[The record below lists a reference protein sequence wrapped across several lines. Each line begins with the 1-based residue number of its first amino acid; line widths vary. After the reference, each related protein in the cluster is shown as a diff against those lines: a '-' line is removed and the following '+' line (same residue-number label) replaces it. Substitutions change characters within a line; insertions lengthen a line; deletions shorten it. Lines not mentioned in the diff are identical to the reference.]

1 MSDTSPPRT
10 APLQVV
16 LIDDDDGLRTA
27 LADSFAIAGIDVEPF
42 ADPRAALARLG
53 SDFPGVVVSDIR
65 MPKMDGHAVAEA
77 VAARDPELPVILMT
91 GHGDIATAVAA
102 LKRGAW
108 DFIAKPFAADHM
120 IASVR
125 RALDMRR
132 LVLDNRRLRAA
143 AQEAE
148 THYPLIGD
156 TPAMVRLRDTI
167 RQLADVDVDVL
178 VEGETGTGKELVA
191 LLLHRWSQRRARQF
205 VAVDCAALPDA
216 VADEALFGSRA
227 QPGRIAD
234 ADRGTLFLD
243 EIDSMSPALQG
254 KLLRVV
260 EERELPQPGGAPR
273 VVNLRIVAAAKTDLA
288 VAVGEG
294 RFRADLLYRL
304 ETVRLRIPPLRERRA
319 DVPLLFAWFLGEAAE
334 RFGRARP
341 LIDPAMEARLVTD
354 EWVGNVRELR
364 NFATRVVLGLDDG
377 APTPADR
384 PPLAERVDR
393 FEAATIRAT
402 LERVHGDVGAAA
414 AELQLPRRS
423 LYDRLQ
429 RHGIEPAAFRPRAPS
444 SPRE

>member
-1 MSDTSPPRT
+1 MSESPLR
-10 APLQVV
+10 VV
-16 LIDDDDGLRTA
+16 LIDDDEGLRTA
-27 LADSFAIAGIDVEPF
+27 LADSLAIAGIDVEPYGD
-42 ADPRAALARLG
+42 ARAALAQLDA
-53 SDFPGVVVSDIR
+53 DFRGIVVSDIR
-65 MPKMDGHAVAEA
+65 MPRMDGHALFEA

-91 GHGDIATAVAA
+91 GHGDIAMAVAA
-102 LKRGAW
+102 LKQGAF
-108 DFIAKPFAADHM
+108 DFIAKPFAADHL
-120 IASVR
+120 IASAR
-125 RALDMRR
+125 RALEMRR
-132 LVLDNRRLRAA
+132 LVLENRRLRVAA
-143 AQEAE
+143 AEAE

-191 LLLHRWSQRRARQF
+191 LLLHRWSHRRARQF

-227 QPGRIAD
+227 QPGRVAD

-273 VVNLRIVAAAKTDLA
+273 VVNLRVVAAAKTDLA
-288 VAVGEG
+288 AAVAEG
-294 RFRADLLYRL
+294 RFRADLLYQL

-319 DVPLLFAWFLGEAAE
+319 DVPLLFAYFLGEAAE
-334 RFGRARP
+334 RFGRERP
-341 LIDPAMEARLVTD
+341 NIDPAVEARLVAD
-354 EWVGNVRELR
+354 DWPGNVRELR
-364 NFATRVVLGLDDG
+364 NYATRVVLGVAEG
-377 APTPADR
+377 TPSAADQL
-384 PPLAERVDR
+384 PLAERVDR

-402 LERVHGDVGAAA
+402 LDRVRGDVGAAA

-429 RHGIEPAAFRPRAPS
+429 RHGIEPAAFRQ
-444 SPRE
+444 RE

>member
-1 MSDTSPPRT
+1 MSESPLR
-10 APLQVV
+10 VV

-27 LADSFAIAGIDVEPF
+27 LADSFAIAGIDVEPYGD
-42 ADPRAALARLG
+42 ARAALAQLDA
-53 SDFPGVVVSDIR
+53 DFRGIVVSDIR
-65 MPKMDGHAVAEA
+65 MPRMDGHALFEE

-91 GHGDIATAVAA
+91 GHGDIAMAVAA
-102 LKRGAW
+102 LKQGAF
-108 DFIAKPFAADHM
+108 DFIAKPFAADHL
-120 IASVR
+120 IASAR
-125 RALDMRR
+125 RALEMRR
-132 LVLDNRRLRAA
+132 LVLENRRLRVAA
-143 AQEAE
+143 AEAE

-191 LLLHRWSQRRARQF
+191 LLLHRWSHRRARQF

-227 QPGRIAD
+227 QPGRVAD

-273 VVNLRIVAAAKTDLA
+273 VVNLRVVAAAKTDLA
-288 VAVGEG
+288 AAVAEG

-319 DVPLLFAWFLGEAAE
+319 DVPLLFAYFLGEAAE
-334 RFGRARP
+334 RFGRERP
-341 LIDPAMEARLVTD
+341 NIDPAVEARLVADDWT
-354 EWVGNVRELR
+354 GNVRELR
-364 NFATRVVLGLDDG
+364 NYATRVVLGVAEG
-377 APTPADR
+377 TPSAADQL
-384 PPLAERVDR
+384 PLAERVDR
-393 FEAATIRAT
+393 FEAATIRAA
-402 LERVHGDVGAAA
+402 LDRVRGDVGAAA

-429 RHGIEPAAFRPRAPS
+429 RHGIEPAAFRQ
-444 SPRE
+444 RE

>member
-1 MSDTSPPRT
+1 MSQPPLR
-10 APLQVV
+10 VV
-16 LIDDDDGLRTA
+16 LIDDDEGLRAA
-27 LADSFAIAGIDVEPF
+27 LADSFAIAGIDVEPYGD
-42 ADPRAALARLG
+42 ARTALARLDA
-53 SDFPGVVVSDIR
+53 DFRGIVVSDIR
-65 MPKMDGHAVAEA
+65 MPRMDGHALFEA

-91 GHGDIATAVAA
+91 GHGDIAMAVAA
-102 LKRGAW
+102 LKQGAF
-108 DFIAKPFAADHM
+108 DFIAKPFAADHL
-120 IASVR
+120 IASAR
-125 RALDMRR
+125 RALEMRR
-132 LVLDNRRLRAA
+132 LVLENRRLRVAA
-143 AQEAE
+143 AEAE
-148 THYPLIGD
+148 THYPLIGE

-191 LLLHRWSQRRARQF
+191 LLLHRWSHRRARQF

-227 QPGRIAD
+227 QPGRVAD

-273 VVNLRIVAAAKTDLA
+273 VVNLRVVAAAKTDLA
-288 VAVGEG
+288 AAVAEG

-319 DVPLLFAWFLGEAAE
+319 DVPLLFAYFLGEAAE
-334 RFGRARP
+334 RFGRERP
-341 LIDPAMEARLVTD
+341 NIDPAVEARLVADDWT
-354 EWVGNVRELR
+354 GNVRELR
-364 NFATRVVLGLDDG
+364 NYATRVVLGMAEG
-377 APTPADR
+377 TPSAADQL
-384 PPLAERVDR
+384 PLAERVDR
-393 FEAATIRAT
+393 FEAATIRAA
-402 LERVHGDVGAAA
+402 LDRVRGDVGAAA

-429 RHGIEPAAFRPRAPS
+429 RHGIEPAAFRQ
-444 SPRE
+444 RE

>member
-1 MSDTSPPRT
+1 MSESPLR
-10 APLQVV
+10 VV
-16 LIDDDDGLRTA
+16 LIDDDEGLRAA
-27 LADSFAIAGIDVEPF
+27 LADSFTIAGIAV
-42 ADPRAALARLG
+42 DPYGDARAALGQLDA
-53 SDFPGVVVSDIR
+53 DFRGIVVSDIR
-65 MPKMDGHAVAEA
+65 MPRMDGHALFEA

-91 GHGDIATAVAA
+91 GHGDIAMAVAA
-102 LKRGAW
+102 LKQGAF
-108 DFIAKPFAADHM
+108 DFIAKPFAADHLL
-120 IASVR
+120 ASAR
-125 RALDMRR
+125 RALEMRR
-132 LVLDNRRLRAA
+132 LVLENRRLRVAA
-143 AQEAE
+143 AEAE
-148 THYPLIGD
+148 THYPLIGE

-191 LLLHRWSQRRARQF
+191 LLLHRWSHRRARQF

-227 QPGRIAD
+227 QPGRVAD

-273 VVNLRIVAAAKTDLA
+273 VVNLRVVAAAKTDLA
-288 VAVGEG
+288 AAVAEG

-319 DVPLLFAWFLGEAAE
+319 DVPLLFAYFLGEAAE
-334 RFGRARP
+334 RFGRERP
-341 LIDPAMEARLVTD
+341 NIDPAVEARLVADDWT
-354 EWVGNVRELR
+354 GNVRELR
-364 NFATRVVLGLDDG
+364 NYATRVVLGVAEG
-377 APTPADR
+377 APSAADQL
-384 PPLAERVDR
+384 PLAERVDR
-393 FEAATIRAT
+393 FEAATIRAA
-402 LERVHGDVGAAA
+402 LYRVRGDVGAAA

-429 RHGIEPAAFRPRAPS
+429 RHGIEPAAFRQ
-444 SPRE
+444 RE

>member
-1 MSDTSPPRT
+1 MSEALLR
-10 APLQVV
+10 VV
-16 LIDDDDGLRTA
+16 LIDDDEGLRTA
-27 LADSFAIAGIDVEPF
+27 LADSFAIAGIEVEPHGD
-42 ADPRAALARLG
+42 ARAALAQLDA
-53 SDFPGVVVSDIR
+53 DFPGIVVSDIR
-65 MPKMDGHAVAEA
+65 MPRMDGHALFEA

-91 GHGDIATAVAA
+91 GHGDIAMAVAA
-102 LKRGAW
+102 LKRGAF
-108 DFIAKPFAADHM
+108 DFIAKPFAADHL
-120 IASVR
+120 IASAR
-125 RALDMRR
+125 RALEMRR
-132 LVLDNRRLRAA
+132 LVLENRRLRIAA
-143 AQEAE
+143 AEAE

-191 LLLHRWSQRRARQF
+191 LLLHRWSHRRARQF

-227 QPGRIAD
+227 QPGRVAD

-273 VVNLRIVAAAKTDLA
+273 VVNLRVVAAAKTDLA
-288 VAVGEG
+288 GAVAEG

-319 DVPLLFAWFLGEAAE
+319 DVPLLFAYFLGEAAE
-334 RFGRARP
+334 RFGRERP
-341 LIDPAMEARLVTD
+341 NIDPAVEARLVAD
-354 EWVGNVRELR
+354 DWAGNVRELR
-364 NFATRVVLGLDDG
+364 NYATRVVLGV
-377 APTPADR
+377 AEETPSARDQL
-384 PPLAERVDR
+384 PLAERVDR

-402 LERVHGDVGAAA
+402 LDRVRGDVGAAA

-429 RHGIEPAAFRPRAPS
+429 RHGIEPAAFRH
-444 SPRE
+444 RE